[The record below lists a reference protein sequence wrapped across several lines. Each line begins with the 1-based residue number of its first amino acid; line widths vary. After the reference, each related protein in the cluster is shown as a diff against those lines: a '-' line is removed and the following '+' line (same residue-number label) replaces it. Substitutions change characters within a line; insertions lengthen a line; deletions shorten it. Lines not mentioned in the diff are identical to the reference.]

1 MLQVLLIIFLISLF
15 YLSIANRMTTY
26 VNVLALQGV
35 LLFFVAFLELKSI
48 NTLNLILILLET
60 IIFKSLAVPIFLKYV
75 LKRNHIT
82 REAEP
87 YVPNFVSLIITTVIV
102 VTTILLS
109 NTMEESYLDKMYF
122 VVALSTLFT
131 GLYFIASRRK
141 IITHVMGY
149 LVIENGVFVL
159 SLAVGNEMPMLVN
172 LGIMLDIF
180 ASVLILG
187 IFLNKIGDVFKDID
201 VNQLTNLKD
210 YWRMYNLIIYNLR
223 SKYTNFFSTN

>member
-1 MLQVLLIIFLISLF
+1 MLHVLLIVFLISLF
-15 YLSIANRMTTY
+15 YMAIANRMTTY
-26 VNVLALQGV
+26 VNVLALQGI
-35 LLFFVAFLELKSI
+35 LLFFVAFLELKHI

-60 IIFKSLAVPIFLKYV
+60 IIFKSIAVPVFLKYV

-87 YVPNFVSLIITTVIV
+87 YLPNFVSLIITTVIV
-102 VTTILLS
+102 VTTIMLS
-109 NTMEESYLDKMYF
+109 KTMEESYLDKMYF

-131 GLYFIASRRK
+131 GLYFIATRRK

-149 LVIENGVFVL
+149 LIIENGVFVL

-210 YWRMYNLIIYNLR
+210 Y
-223 SKYTNFFSTN
+223 

>member
-1 MLQVLLIIFLISLF
+1 MLHVLLIVFLISLF
-15 YLSIANRMTTY
+15 YMSIANRMSTY
-26 VNVLALQGV
+26 VNVLALQGIM
-35 LLFFVAFLELKSI
+35 LFFVAFLELKHI

-60 IIFKSLAVPIFLKYV
+60 IIFKSLAVPIFLNYV

-87 YVPNFVSLIITTVIV
+87 YLPNFVSLIITTVIV

-131 GLYFIASRRK
+131 GLYFIATRRK

-149 LVIENGVFVL
+149 LIIENGVFVL

-210 YWRMYNLIIYNLR
+210 Y
-223 SKYTNFFSTN
+223 

>member
-1 MLQVLLIIFLISLF
+1 MLHVLLIIFLISLF
-15 YLSIANRMTTY
+15 YMSIANRMTTY

-35 LLFFVAFLELKSI
+35 LLFFVAFLELKHI
-48 NTLNLILILLET
+48 NTVNLILILLET

-87 YVPNFVSLIITTVIV
+87 YLPNFVSLIITTFIV

-109 NTMEESYLDKMYF
+109 KTMEESYLDKMYF

-131 GLYFIASRRK
+131 GLYFIATRRK

-149 LVIENGVFVL
+149 LIIENGVFVL

-187 IFLNKIGDVFKDID
+187 VFLNKIGDVFKDID

-210 YWRMYNLIIYNLR
+210 Y
-223 SKYTNFFSTN
+223 

>member
-1 MLQVLLIIFLISLF
+1 MTNVLLIIFIISLL
-15 YLSIANRMTTY
+15 YVSIANRIITY
-26 VNVLALQGV
+26 VRVLALQGFI
-35 LLFFVAFLELKSI
+35 LFGVTFLQLKDI
-48 NTLNLILILLET
+48 QTWNLVLILLET
-60 IIFKSLAVPIFLKYV
+60 IVFKAIAVPVFLSY
-75 LKRNHIT
+75 LIKRNKIT
-82 REAEP
+82 RETEP
-87 YVPNFVSLIITTVIV
+87 YLPHFISLIIITLIIVITV
-102 VTTILLS
+102 LLANS
-109 NTMEESYLDKMYF
+109 IQDTHLDKIF
-122 VVALSTLFT
+122 FIVSLSTLFT

-210 YWRMYNLIIYNLR
+210 Y
-223 SKYTNFFSTN
+223 